1 MKRIVFIDARN
12 ATRSQIAEAWFNH
25 LAKDCGQAQSCGA
38 MPANRVDVRAI
49 KVMREVGLEIHTRAP
64 KPINQQLLANADLVV
79 LMGRDVRP
87 YAFQSTQIWDFRDL
101 DGEPI
106 EAVRDLRDQ
115 IRARVQKLIAEIRM
129 EEFET
134 ITTPTAWREMML
146 CLAAV

>member
-1 MKRIVFIDARN
+1 
-12 ATRSQIAEAWFNH
+12 
-25 LAKDCGQAQSCGA
+25 
-38 MPANRVDVRAI
+38 
-49 KVMREVGLEIHTRAP
+49 LEIHTRAP
-64 KPINQQLLANADLVV
+64 KPISQQLLANADLVV
-79 LMGRDVRP
+79 LMGRDVQP
-87 YAFQSTQIWDFRDL
+87 YAFQSAHVWDFRDL